1 MEVKNDEEIDFEESK
16 GLISSEEKIFPP
28 AGKEKRNRNFIILWI
43 GLAFLLMLVF
53 VFWGIKLTV
62 KGKVNVVSGNE
73 DAKVAMS
80 EDEQQLLESL
90 KKVPTNKRLM
100 YEMESREMQEKN
112 YFAFR
117 IKNWQDNLKV
127 L

>member
-28 AGKEKRNRNFIILWI
+28 VGKEKRNRNFIILWI

-53 VFWGIKLTV
+53 VFWGTKLTV